1 MYSITTMDAAATM
14 AVGRRLAGLVRP
26 GDVIAVSGPLGAG
39 KTTLAAG
46 FAEGLGIDEPITSPS
61 FVLMRSYDSGFTPLV
76 HVDAYRL
83 SSIGEF
89 EDLDALDEGVD
100 GVVFIEWGEAVAAA
114 IPEGYLRVVMEVDP
128 RDESARTITFHP
140 IGAWAERPLKEVT
153 E

>member
-14 AVGRRLAGLVRP
+14 SVGRRLAGLVRP

-46 FAEGLGIDEPITSPS
+46 FAEGLGIEEPITSPS
-61 FVLMRSYDSGFTPLV
+61 FVLMRSYRSGFTPFV

-100 GVVFIEWGEAVAAA
+100 GVVLIEWGEAVAAA
-114 IPEGYLRVVMEVDP
+114 IPEGYLRVVMDVDP
-128 RDESARTITFHP
+128 HGGSMRTITFHP
-140 IGAWAERPLKEVT
+140 TGAWVERPLEEVT